1 MLNIQETVQFHSQIF
16 KLVDYYK
23 KANRIEEEAM
33 DGDQVEA
40 LAKHIEI
47 VINLYQGNIT
57 FNEYLDLTNKLEERI
72 CNDFFMNGLRLV
84 L

>member
-23 KANRIEEEAM
+23 RANRIDKDEAM
-33 DGDQVEA
+33 DGDQVEK
-40 LAKHIEI
+40 LTEHIQI

-57 FNEYLDLTNKLEERI
+57 FDEYMELTSKLEERI
-72 CNDFFMNGLRLV
+72 
-84 L
+84 

>member
-23 KANRIEEEAM
+23 RANRIDKDEAM
-33 DGDQVEA
+33 DGDQVEK
-40 LAKHIEI
+40 LTEHIQI

-57 FNEYLDLTNKLEERI
+57 FDEYMDLTSKLEERI
-72 CNDFFMNGLRLV
+72 
-84 L
+84 

>member
-57 FNEYLDLTNKLEERI
+57 FNEYLDLTNKLEEWSEVGTLI
-72 CNDFFMNGLRLV
+72 FIHN
-84 L
+84 

>member
-23 KANRIEEEAM
+23 KASGIDKDEAM
-33 DGDQVEA
+33 DGDQVEK
-40 LAKHIEI
+40 LAEHIQI

-57 FNEYLDLTNKLEERI
+57 FNEYMDLTSKLEERI
-72 CNDFFMNGLRLV
+72 
-84 L
+84 

>member
-57 FNEYLDLTNKLEERI
+57 FNEYLDLTNKLEERY
-72 CNDFFMNGLRLV
+72 
-84 L
+84 